1 MKLRLWVTL
10 GAALVGFSS
19 CDAFFTTNLF
29 KEAGMGQESA
39 ADIASKS
46 SADLAK
52 DAASSGPDSTFYQ
65 VLTEDPATKAAVL
78 ATLANTYTSSPDP
91 AAVQAAAAAAAK
103 IELVT
108 TGADELVNGL
118 VSVLADPPDF
128 ATMDASS
135 VASLVQD
142 LIPSGLLASEAGF
155 AAALQAL
162 IGPEADAAYAA
173 LESSVTAS
181 DGQISAS
188 VLGSAAQGAL
198 LASVIDA
205 IDMSAPTVLDPDGLS
220 YAAGPA
226 GLAALLWD
234 LATTPSFVPTG
245 LDINPSYNPTADAGL
260 NKLLIAGGLDLA
272 ALGF

>member
-1 MKLRLWVTL
+1 
-10 GAALVGFSS
+10 
-19 CDAFFTTNLF
+19 
-29 KEAGMGQESA
+29 MGQVTADSIA
-39 ADIASKS
+39 AQS

-52 DAASSGPDSTFYQ
+52 DATSSGPDSTFYQ
-65 VLTEDPATKAAVL
+65 VLTDDPATKATVL
-78 ATLANTYTSSPDP
+78 ATLADTYTTSTDP

-108 TGADELVNGL
+108 TGADDLVNGL
-118 VSVLADPPDF
+118 VSVLADPPVF
-128 ATMDASS
+128 STMDESD

-142 LIPSGLLASEAGF
+142 LVPASLLASEAGF

-181 DGQISAS
+181 GGEVSAS
-188 VLGSAAQGAL
+188 VLGGAAQGAF
-198 LASVIDA
+198 LASVLDA
-205 IDMSAPTVLDPDGLS
+205 IDMTSLSEVDPDTS
-220 YAAGPA
+220 VAYPNTAA

-234 LATTPSFVPTG
+234 IATKPSFIPTG
-245 LDINPSYNPTADAGL
+245 LDIDPGYDPTADAGL
-260 NKLLIAGGLDLA
+260 NNLLIAGGLDLT